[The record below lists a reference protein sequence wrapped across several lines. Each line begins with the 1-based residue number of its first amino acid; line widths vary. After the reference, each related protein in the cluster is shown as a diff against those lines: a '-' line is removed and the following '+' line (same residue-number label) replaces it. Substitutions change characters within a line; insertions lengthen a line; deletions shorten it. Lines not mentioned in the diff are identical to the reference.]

1 MNVEKLFAAEI
12 ADGIDIVAGGR
23 NTVDYVEPS
32 DEEQEIVRT
41 IFENRAHQIK
51 RISTAVYDSLMP
63 QMEVFVKM
71 AGIAK
76 AVFPENRPIRYPSE
90 SGAIGCDF
98 INLPYYIKYADP
110 KDDKSSAYSD
120 YKTGTFD
127 ISVTD
132 KEFTSGNVRKYIL
145 GGPSST
151 EWYKASPASDAHSM
165 LVFAKDGLLEVGSTP
180 MFNQIQVTTEI
191 QQKYAPVTVNPL
203 NQLLPVEE
211 DKPIYQYPTL
221 GVIPVYHNLG
231 VKIAAHATRAGTSTV
246 VPLGMVFYE
255 HDFYN
260 KFQ

>member
-12 ADGIDIVAGGR
+12 AAGIDIVAGGR

-98 INLPYYIKYADP
+98 INLPHYIKYKAEFGDDSHTDYA
-110 KDDKSSAYSD
+110 KD
-120 YKTGTFD
+120 TFN
-127 ISVTD
+127 IAGE
-132 KEFTSGNVRKYIL
+132 KGEIKYIL
-145 GGPSST
+145 GSSDN
-151 EWYKASPASDAHSM
+151 WYRASPKSDAHSL
-165 LVFAKDGLLEVGSTP
+165 LVFAKDGLLEIGSTP

-191 QQKYAPVTVNPL
+191 QQKYAPITVNPL

-221 GVIPVYHNLG
+221 GVVPVYHNLG
-231 VKIAAHATRAGTSTV
+231 VKMAAKAVRTGTATV
-246 VPLGMVFYE
+246 VPIGMIFYE

-260 KFQ
+260 QFR

>member
-23 NTVDYVEPS
+23 NTVDYIEPS

-98 INLPYYIKYADP
+98 INLPHYIKYGTDTN
-110 KDDKSSAYSD
+110 DKSLSD
-120 YKTGTFD
+120 YEDGTFNIACENKGD
-127 ISVTD
+127 I
-132 KEFTSGNVRKYIL
+132 KYIL
-145 GGPSST
+145 GSSND
-151 EWYKASPASDAHSM
+151 WYRASPKSDAHSL
-165 LVFAKDGLLEVGSTP
+165 LVFAKDGLLEIGSTP

-191 QQKYAPVTVNPL
+191 QQKYAPITVNPL

-221 GVIPVYHNLG
+221 GVVPVYHNLG
-231 VKIAAHATRAGTSTV
+231 VRMAAKAVRTGTATV
-246 VPLGMVFYE
+246 VPIGMIFYE

-260 KFQ
+260 QFQ